1 MSDVLLNSAREPQV
15 EATGRPSSGR
25 PPVLILNLFYSGL
38 GIARDLAGR
47 GVRVIG
53 LSAHRGIYGNRSR
66 YCEVLF
72 CPNSQEEPRQLAEF
86 LLRKGPELQG
96 AVIFPTRDADV
107 MFLDDFREELERWY
121 RLAIPPRRCLRRA
134 TDKGLL
140 VQAALQ
146 AGVPVPRTVTVQ
158 NAKDLAHV
166 PHEVGFP
173 CVVKPVSSVHW
184 RVGGNWDLVGGKKG
198 FRINDFQELCSEYQ
212 RLTAI
217 HPQLLVQ
224 EWIAGPVDHIAV
236 LGGYVGDNSQPLA
249 FFTAHKIVQAPEDCG
264 TGCIVESIDIPELLA
279 PTVRLFKAL
288 DYTGMAEVEYKR
300 DAVTGEFKLIEI
312 NTRHWD
318 QHQLG
323 RASGINLTWVAYA
336 HLIGQ
341 AVSPEPRPIQRR
353 KWVAEDAF
361 LLYAA
366 AGLWHRDLRLS
377 QLRHQLSGR
386 KMYGIFSWQDPL
398 PFISYFAGSV
408 VPTLVKAACGK
419 IWKGMKGN
427 EVRSH

>member
-1 MSDVLLNSAREPQV
+1 MSNVLLNPAQDARLQAAGP
-15 EATGRPSSGR
+15 TSGL

-53 LSAHRGIYGNRSR
+53 LSANRDIYGNHSR

-72 CPNSQEEPRQLAEF
+72 CPNSQEEPQELAKF
-86 LLRKGPELQG
+86 LLDKGPELQG

-107 MFLDDFREELERWY
+107 MFLNDFRPELEPWY
-121 RLAIPPRRCLRRA
+121 RLAIPPRPCLRRA
-134 TDKGLL
+134 MDKGLL
-140 VQAALQ
+140 VQAAMQ
-146 AGVPVPRTVTVQ
+146 AGVPVPRTLTVQ
-158 NAKDLAHV
+158 NAKDLARV

-184 RVGGNWDLVGGKKG
+184 RMGGNWDLVGGKKG
-198 FRINDFQELCSEYQ
+198 FRVNNFEELGSEYQ
-212 RLTAI
+212 RLTAV

-224 EWIAGPVDHIAV
+224 EWIAGPVDNIAV
-236 LGGYVGDNSQPLA
+236 LGGYVGEDSQPLA
-249 FFTAHKIVQAPEDCG
+249 FFTARKIVQAPEDCG
-264 TGCIVESIDIPELLA
+264 TGCVVESIEIPELLE
-279 PTVRLFKAL
+279 PSLRLFKAL
-288 DYTGMAEVEYKR
+288 DYTGMAEVEFKR
-300 DAVTGEFKLIEI
+300 DAATGEFKLIEI

-323 RASGINLTWVAYA
+323 RASGINLSWVAYS
-336 HLIGQ
+336 HLIGRP
-341 AVSPEPRPIQRR
+341 ALPERRPIQRC

-366 AGLWHRDLRLS
+366 AGLWRRELRLA
-377 QLRHQLSGR
+377 QLGRQLSGR
-386 KMYGIFSWQDPL
+386 KLYGIFSWKDPL
-398 PFISYFAGSV
+398 PFIRYFAGTV
-408 VPTLVKAACGK
+408 VPGLVKAACRK
-419 IWKGMKGN
+419 IWNGTRGN